1 MPQHAYSAC
10 GIGTSDARQW
20 NFAIETRVKSSG
32 RSNRASKCL
41 DRLCSKKS
49 IRTVAD
55 PSGERDSTAVR
66 SPTRLCGYSCQ
77 NSYSSRSSHTSCTR
91 SENSEI
97 PQFANFAKC
106 LIQQRKS
113 APHCSVKHGRI
124 NFEASGNRTNSKIV
138 MLAKTS
144 IGGPKWLIHQRR
156 DGRQT
161 ARSHSFLAASSWRW
175 VFSAGSYLAVG
186 SPLQISLMSGS
197 NCPMGRRSKERSQE
211 TEYGRADAA
220 LVILKSLRWACLVP
234 IFFHVRGAEVDVRRS
249 LGWHLTGLLRLWIKF
264 RGFVNFPFQTVDKSI
279 ETGVFSVSILK
290 RRALFGPFLHSYPCK
305 ISDNCCRFSEPAFG
319 YSIGSLVRGR
329 QSQEIRLC

>member
-10 GIGTSDARQW
+10 GIGGPDALQW

-32 RSNRASKCL
+32 RSNRTSKCL

-55 PSGERDSTAVR
+55 HSGERDSTAVR

-91 SENSEI
+91 SEKGEI
-97 PQFANFAKC
+97 PQLANFANC
-106 LIQQRKS
+106 LIQQGKS
-113 APHCSVKHGRI
+113 APHCSVKHSPI

-144 IGGPKWLIHQRR
+144 TGVPKWLIHQRR

-175 VFSAGSYLAVG
+175 VFSAGSYLAVV
-186 SPLQISLMSGS
+186 SPLQTSLMSGS
-197 NCPMGRRSKERSQE
+197 NCPTGRRSKERSQE

-234 IFFHVRGAEVDVRRS
+234 IFFHVRGAEADGRHS
-249 LGWHLTGLLRLWIKF
+249 LRWHLAGFLPLWIKF

-279 ETGVFSVSILK
+279 ETGIFPVSILK
-290 RRALFGPFLHSYPCK
+290 RRAFFCPFPHSYPYK
-305 ISDNCCRFSEPAFG
+305 ISNDLRRFSELAFG
-319 YSIGSLVRGR
+319 HAIGSLVRGR
-329 QSQEIRLC
+329 QRQEIRLC